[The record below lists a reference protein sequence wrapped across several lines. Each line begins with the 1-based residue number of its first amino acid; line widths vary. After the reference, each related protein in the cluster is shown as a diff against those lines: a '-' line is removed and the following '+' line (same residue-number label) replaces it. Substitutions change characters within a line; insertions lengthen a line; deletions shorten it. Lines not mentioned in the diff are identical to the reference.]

1 MFGDW
6 DGLILRIVVTA
17 IVVLALVALVYWL
30 VRRYASGGLG
40 SIGRGRV
47 PRLAIVDAMPVDGRR
62 RLVLVRRDNVE
73 HLVLIGGPA
82 DVVVEQNIQRPR
94 VRPAAK
100 PASPP
105 PAPPPQPFPSPEPL
119 FAELPPAEPEPAPF
133 PPPARSQPMPPS
145 PPARDHDQPSAAQ
158 PAYVA
163 PPAPP
168 PPQPIERPFPP
179 LRRPNPTRSE
189 TTTPSPAFVAPPPPE
204 EPETPPALNGTDS
217 DALPEFLRPRIVEEA
232 PSFSVPPATTTPAEE
247 AAAKVNDLE
256 REMARLLGEIT
267 QKH

>member
-73 HLVLIGGPA
+73 HLVLIGGPV
-82 DVVVEQNIQRPR
+82 DVVVEQNILRPR
-94 VRPAAK
+94 VRPAAR
-100 PASPP
+100 PATPP
-105 PAPPPQPFPSPEPL
+105 PAPPPQPFASPESL
-119 FAELPPAEPEPAPF
+119 FGEPAEADVAP
-133 PPPARSQPMPPS
+133 PPPS
-145 PPARDHDQPSAAQ
+145 PPSRQP
-158 PAYVA
+158 PVREPEPVA
-163 PPAPP
+163 IAPAPP
-168 PPQPIERPFPP
+168 PPPAPQPIERPFPP
-179 LRRPNPTRSE
+179 LRRASTRHE
-189 TTTPSPAFVAPPPPE
+189 ATTTAPAFTAPPMSPPPDE
-204 EPETPPALNGTDS
+204 STAANGAGDM

-232 PSFSVPPATTTPAEE
+232 ASFSVPAPPPTPAEE

>member
-30 VRRYASGGLG
+30 VRRYAAGGLG

-94 VRPAAK
+94 ARQPAK

-105 PAPPPQPFPSPEPL
+105 PAPPPQPFPPPDAL
-119 FAELPPAEPEPAPF
+119 FVEPAPAEAEPAPS
-133 PPPARSQPMPPS
+133 PPPPSRAHFPVREPETAAMTPPPS
-145 PPARDHDQPSAAQ
+145 PP
-158 PAYVA
+158 PA
-163 PPAPP
+163 
-168 PPQPIERPFPP
+168 PQPIERPFPP
-179 LRRPNPTRSE
+179 LRRPGTARAEPA
-189 TTTPSPAFVAPPPPE
+189 TTAPSFTAAPPSSPPLE
-204 EPETPPALNGTDS
+204 MSEGQNGVNGAGDT
-217 DALPEFLRPRIVEEA
+217 DALPEFLRPRVVEEA
-232 PSFSVPPATTTPAEE
+232 PSFAVPPATTPAEE